1 MEEEGL
7 IMDNIRE
14 KLVELLCGAQD
25 YGEKTKHLNGSY
37 AFVER
42 HDNRTIADY
51 LLANGVTIISPPP
64 KGE

>member
-1 MEEEGL
+1 
-7 IMDNIRE
+7 MDNIRE